1 MLEVKT
7 EGQKAIIDV
16 RERILNGEHP
26 RNEIF
31 DYVKTAPVGTIFEI
45 HLPRRGQPVIN
56 GLESFGMNV
65 VVDEVEAGHFRLV
78 AVKLKEIGVEESQNL
93 ADQSFNDHC

>member
-1 MLEVKT
+1 MTQDERVEELLEVKL
-7 EGQKAIIDV
+7 EGKKAVIDV

-31 DYVKTAPVGTIFEI
+31 DYVKQASIGTIFEI
-45 HLPRRGQPVIN
+45 HVPKKAQPLVN

-65 VVDEVEAGHFRLV
+65 IVEEKAPAHYKLV
-78 AVKLKEIGVEESQNL
+78 AVKLAEI
-93 ADQSFNDHC
+93 

>member
-1 MLEVKT
+1 MQGARK
-7 EGQKAIIDV
+7 EGNKAIIDV

-31 DYVKTAPVGTIFEI
+31 DYVKEAPVGTIFEI
-45 HLPRRGQPVIN
+45 HLPRRGQPIIT

-65 VVDEVEAGHFRLV
+65 IVDDMGPGHFRLTS
-78 AVKLKEIGVEESQNL
+78 VKLAEINASQTAESSNTK
-93 ADQSFNDHC
+93 C